1 MVVVEKKK
9 AFPVLEY
16 DMIKFRVSIKSQ
28 GGISVC
34 KPFDYWKVLYL

>member
-16 DMIKFRVSIKSQ
+16 DYVSGFYKEPWWNF
-28 GGISVC
+28 GV
-34 KPFDYWKVLYL
+34 